1 MHEHPRP
8 RAARGRTGGQ
18 LLRYRRRRQGRGCR
32 ECTRGDPHEPQGQG
46 CPDQRVRWHNAW
58 RRGRQRYRDGA
69 RQPENEASP
78 RRADERDEGGGGSR
92 DPEAKRYRARRQ
104 RLGRGQED
112 RRAHLLPACGEVRP
126 AGPGRGWM
134 SILLDSSTK
143 VIVQGITGREGS
155 FHTEQMQSLGT
166 RVVGGT
172 SPGKGGTT
180 QLGVP
185 VFNTVADAVEATGAN
200 ASGIFVPAPFAA
212 DAIMEAAAA
221 GIKLIVCITEGI
233 PIQDMI
239 RVKDFLRGYPE
250 ARLIGANCPG
260 LITPG
265 QAKIGII
272 PQRITR
278 PGAVGMVSR
287 SGTLTYEVGSA
298 LSAAG
303 MGQSTIVGIGGDPV
317 LGMSFSDV
325 VQLFEKDPATTHLV
339 LIGEIG
345 GSAEERAAELL
356 GRGTRLKA
364 VAFIPG
370 RPAPAGKRMGPP
382 GAILSGHRG
391 TARSKEEAF
400 RKAGVDVAETTDEI
414 VGLLR

>member
-46 CPDQRVRWHNAW
+46 CPDQRVRWHHAW

-180 QLGVP
+180 QLEVP

-317 LGMSFSDV
+317 LGMTFSDV

-345 GSAEERAAELL
+345 GSDEERAAELL
-356 GRGTRLKA
+356 ARGSRLKA
-364 VAFIPG
+364 VAFISG
-370 RPAPAGKRMGPP
+370 RTAPEGKRMGDARAVISRKR
-382 GAILSGHRG
+382 GA
-391 TARSKEEAF
+391 AKSKG
-400 RKAGVDVAETTDEI
+400 KGVPQAGVAIAE
-414 VGLLR
+414 

>member
-1 MHEHPRP
+1 
-8 RAARGRTGGQ
+8 
-18 LLRYRRRRQGRGCR
+18 
-32 ECTRGDPHEPQGQG
+32 
-46 CPDQRVRWHNAW
+46 
-58 RRGRQRYRDGA
+58 
-69 RQPENEASP
+69 
-78 RRADERDEGGGGSR
+78 
-92 DPEAKRYRARRQ
+92 
-104 RLGRGQED
+104 
-112 RRAHLLPACGEVRP
+112 
-126 AGPGRGWM
+126 M
-134 SILLDSSTK
+134 SILLDSTTR

-250 ARLIGANCPG
+250 ARLVGANCPG

-317 LGMSFSDV
+317 LGMTFSDV

-345 GSAEERAAELL
+345 GSDEERAAELL

-364 VAFIPG
+364 VAFISG
-370 RPAPAGKRMGPP
+370 RTAPEGKRMGHA
-382 GAILSGHRG
+382 GAIISGNRG
-391 TARSKEEAF
+391 TAKSKEEAF
-400 RKAGVDVAETTDEI
+400 RQAGVAIAETTDDI
-414 VGLLR
+414 VGLLQ

>member
-1 MHEHPRP
+1 
-8 RAARGRTGGQ
+8 
-18 LLRYRRRRQGRGCR
+18 L
-32 ECTRGDPHEPQGQG
+32 
-46 CPDQRVRWHNAW
+46 
-58 RRGRQRYRDGA
+58 
-69 RQPENEASP
+69 
-78 RRADERDEGGGGSR
+78 
-92 DPEAKRYRARRQ
+92 
-104 RLGRGQED
+104 
-112 RRAHLLPACGEVRP
+112 
-126 AGPGRGWM
+126 
-134 SILLDSSTK
+134 SILLDSTTR

-250 ARLIGANCPG
+250 ARLVGANCPG

-317 LGMSFSDV
+317 LGMTFSDV

-345 GSAEERAAELL
+345 GSDEERAAELL

-364 VAFIPG
+364 VAFISG
-370 RPAPAGKRMGPP
+370 RTAPEGKRMGHA
-382 GAILSGHRG
+382 GAIISGNRG
-391 TARSKEEAF
+391 TAKSKEEAF
-400 RKAGVDVAETTDEI
+400 RQAGVAIAETTDDI
-414 VGLLR
+414 VGLLQ